1 MSTPPVCPELTPIE
15 RLGRSRARL
24 RSTWIVQ
31 QRPAR
36 QGRAGACAPRDAA
49 GASPPVGE
57 GTIDLLASMLA
68 RWWQRHPLHEAV
80 NVASELGGPA
90 ARRLLASTAERHPL
104 RLLALAAGAGALL
117 VALRPWRWLPQAA
130 LSSALL
136 TTLRPR
142 GSLTRW
148 LGTGGLASLL
158 TSGELSRLL
167 ASLMRPA
174 PDGADAPVAPGA
186 PAAPEAEPASPDAAN
201 DPAVPQAD
209 AAKR

>member
-1 MSTPPVCPELTPIE
+1 
-15 RLGRSRARL
+15 
-24 RSTWIVQ
+24 
-31 QRPAR
+31 
-36 QGRAGACAPRDAA
+36 
-49 GASPPVGE
+49 
-57 GTIDLLASMLA
+57 
-68 RWWQRHPLHEAV
+68 
-80 NVASELGGPA
+80 
-90 ARRLLASTAERHPL
+90 
-104 RLLALAAGAGALL
+104 
-117 VALRPWRWLPQAA
+117 